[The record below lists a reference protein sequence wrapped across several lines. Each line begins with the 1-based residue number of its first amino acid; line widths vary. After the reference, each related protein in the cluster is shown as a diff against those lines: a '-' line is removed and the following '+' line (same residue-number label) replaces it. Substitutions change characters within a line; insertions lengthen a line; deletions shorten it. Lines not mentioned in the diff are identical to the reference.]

1 MINFDNQIFVLRQR
15 IETFINIYRL
25 HLKRVEKV
33 YFIFC
38 YKFKKI
44 MWNYRMNII
53 EIL

>member
-25 HLKRVEKV
+25 HLRVEKV
-33 YFIFC
+33 YFSFC

>member
-25 HLKRVEKV
+25 HLKVEKV

>member
-25 HLKRVEKV
+25 YLKVEKV